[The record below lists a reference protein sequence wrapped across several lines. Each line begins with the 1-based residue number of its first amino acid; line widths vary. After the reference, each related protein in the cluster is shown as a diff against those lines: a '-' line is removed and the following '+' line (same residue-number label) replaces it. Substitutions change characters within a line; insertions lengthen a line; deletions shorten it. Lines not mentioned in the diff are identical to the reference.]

1 MTLNKKHDILLVY
14 TETLEE
20 TMNTELETYFNNYN
34 ELFNH
39 EGFKQLLQEL
49 STNATQLAD
58 IQTVKDQEDLYFRKG
73 QVAAF
78 ATVINLQ
85 GTIEAAREQAEAETE
100 EPVDV

>member
-1 MTLNKKHDILLVY
+1 MSP
-14 TETLEE
+14 
-20 TMNTELETYFNNYN
+20 ELETYFNNYN

-39 EGFKQLLQEL
+39 EGFKQLVQEL
-49 STNATQLAD
+49 SDNALRLAD
-58 IQTVKDQEDLYFRKG
+58 IQSVKDVEDLHFRKG

-85 GTIEAAREQAEAETE
+85 GTIEAAREQAEAEEE

>member
-1 MTLNKKHDILLVY
+1 
-14 TETLEE
+14 
-20 TMNTELETYFNNYN
+20 MNTELETYFDNYF

-58 IQTVKDQEDLYFRKG
+58 IQTVKDVEDLFFRKG

-85 GTIEAAREQAEAETE
+85 ATIEAAREQAEVE
-100 EPVDV
+100 EEGPVDV